1 MSHPRR
7 IANLSL
13 AGLGLLLAGCL
24 AWLLLGGGSAP
35 GTLEGEH
42 PPEPLAATNSLGV
55 PGKVALPTLANT
67 WQIPLFSAGR
77 QPDAARAAAT
87 GGPGLDGLVLTGVV
101 VVGDFRQALFKQPN
115 GRDLVLRPGATL
127 GNGWRVGSIEPTLV
141 RFEQGVQTREL
152 QLPRPRVP
160 NMKIPAQDSSIIPGR
175 AGLLPPAEKSQ

>member
-1 MSHPRR
+1 MSRARR

-13 AGLGLLLAGCL
+13 GGLGLVLAGCL
-24 AWLLLGGGSAP
+24 SWLLLGGGSAP
-35 GTLEGEH
+35 GILEAEH
-42 PPEPLAATNSLGV
+42 PPEPLAMASATGL
-55 PGKVALPTLANT
+55 PQKTALPSLANT
-67 WQIPLFSAGR
+67 WQTPLFSAGR
-77 QPDAARAAAT
+77 QPDAARSAAA
-87 GGPGLDGLVLTGVV
+87 GPGLDGLVLTGVV

-160 NMKIPAQDSSIIPGR
+160 NMKIPAQESSIIPGR
-175 AGLLPPAEKSQ
+175 AGRLPPAEKSQ